1 MKTRTKC
8 LVLIYVAVVCAAL
21 TLLRDVFEPEVV
33 RETAVAQMHS
43 SDEAVQ
49 QHRAFDRAKHALDW
63 AWVAIPVAGVLLFR
77 RELRGLLSG
86 RTRRATA

>member
-21 TLLRDVFEPEVV
+21 MLLRDVFEPEVV
-33 RETAVAQMHS
+33 REAAVAQMHS

-49 QHRAFDRAKHALDW
+49 KHRAFDRAKHALDW
-63 AWVAIPVAGVLLFR
+63 AWVAIPVAGVVLFR
-77 RELRGLLSG
+77 RELRQLIAN
-86 RTRRATA
+86 RADAAR